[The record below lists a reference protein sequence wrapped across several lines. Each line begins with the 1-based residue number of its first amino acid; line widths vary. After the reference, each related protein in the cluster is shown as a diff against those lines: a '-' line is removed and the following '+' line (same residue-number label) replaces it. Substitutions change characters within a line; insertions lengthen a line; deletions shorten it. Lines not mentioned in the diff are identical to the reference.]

1 MKYVQETPVERTIL
15 NTTETS
21 TSKSK
26 GISKNENT
34 VSALNRGQEE
44 NISLFTVISL
54 VDQTM
59 QTLPNWTQLDLS
71 NKSFTKDVYKFL
83 NKT

>member
-1 MKYVQETPVERTIL
+1 MKHVQETPVERTIL

-21 TSKSK
+21 TNKSK
-26 GISKNENT
+26 DISKNKNT
-34 VSALNRGQEE
+34 VSALNRDQEE
-44 NISLFTVISL
+44 NVSLFTVINL

-59 QTLPNWTQLDLS
+59 QTLSNWTQLDLS
-71 NKSFTKDVYKFL
+71 NKSFTIDVYKFL

>member
-1 MKYVQETPVERTIL
+1 MKYVQETPVGRTIL

-26 GISKNENT
+26 DISKNENT

-44 NISLFTVISL
+44 NISLFTVISF

-59 QTLPNWTQLDLS
+59 QTLSNWTQLDLS